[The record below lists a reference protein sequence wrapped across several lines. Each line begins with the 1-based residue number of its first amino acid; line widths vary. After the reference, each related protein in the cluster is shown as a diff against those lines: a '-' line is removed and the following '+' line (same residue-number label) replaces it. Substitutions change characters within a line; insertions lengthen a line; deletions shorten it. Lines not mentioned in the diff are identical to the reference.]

1 MTEPDVFTAIERL
14 SQLYQEGV
22 LFNKEFSDN
31 KAELL
36 SRI

>member
-22 LFNKEFSDN
+22 LLNKEFSDN

-36 SRI
+36 SRT